1 MRLNVSE
8 KDFPTAGKF
17 VYLNAANVALMYGG
31 AQQVMWEWQE
41 DVAWNGSNNFN
52 ENAEESVFQELHFAA
67 SRLINAGQ
75 EDIAAGS
82 SATEL
87 LCSLAWAVSPLKD
100 QNVVSTEI
108 VFPSTIYPWQRV
120 ANATGFEIRLAKE
133 KNNFINVD
141 DIIAL
146 IDKETAA
153 VSISHVE
160 YGNGQTFDLGLL
172 AEAAH
177 DNNALLVVDAT
188 QSAGAIPID
197 VQQCP
202 VDILISGA
210 YKWLCGPFG
219 AAFMYIAPHL
229 QEKLE
234 PGLVGFRSHD
244 NMWDLDA
251 SRINYPE
258 TAQKFEFSTMA
269 FGCALG
275 LAKSISFINNIG
287 VQNIFQH
294 NQNLADRL
302 IEGLQTR
309 EAVIISPLDG
319 KDRSSI
325 VNAHFECIDSEK
337 MIKELKNE
345 GVFVSSRAGSIRFS
359 PHLYNTIKDIDKTL
373 GVIDTCIL
381 KIKCSR

>member
-177 DNNALLVVDAT
+177 DHNALLVVDAT

>member
-31 AQQVMWEWQE
+31 AQQVMREWQE

-52 ENAEESVFQELHFAA
+52 ENAEESVFQELHLAA

-87 LCSLAWAVSPLKD
+87 LCSLAWAVSPLKN

-177 DNNALLVVDAT
+177 DHNALLVVDAT

-251 SRINYPE
+251 SRMNYPE
-258 TAQKFEFSTMA
+258 TAQKFEYSTMA

-294 NQNLADRL
+294 NQNLTDRL

-309 EAVIISPLDG
+309 EAVIISPLGG

>member
-31 AQQVMWEWQE
+31 AQQVMREWQE

-52 ENAEESVFQELHFAA
+52 ENAEESVFQELHLAA

-87 LCSLAWAVSPLKD
+87 LCSLAWAVSPLKN

-177 DNNALLVVDAT
+177 DHNALLVVDAT

-309 EAVIISPLDG
+309 EAVIISPLNG